1 MTNLETKSLN
11 NIRHL
16 SIRKKTASRICSTQ
30 VLYEASFLI
39 NDIDTIIEYYLKNHL
54 IHVLFAVK
62 MVAHGLQTMGI
73 MTDSPMMVSLMM
85 IQYME

>member
-1 MTNLETKSLN
+1 MTNLETKSFN

-39 NDIDTIIEYYLKNHL
+39 NEIDIIIEYYLYSQLNKN
-54 IHVLFAVK
+54 FANF
-62 MVAHGLQTMGI
+62 
-73 MTDSPMMVSLMM
+73 PF
-85 IQYME
+85 IQDTS